1 MCKRTLSCSGNMCF
15 SPVYSSLIMN
25 AYLGLWPCI
34 PMPTGSVISTACHAS
49 CLDVTVS
56 AVRC

>member
-1 MCKRTLSCSGNMCF
+1 MCF

-34 PMPTGSVISTACHAS
+34 PMPTGSVINTACHAS